1 MSFTRKEAACRQ
13 LDAFRFICNKLDSSI
28 VQVPTKNLNFT
39 GDAK

>member
-13 LDAFRFICNKLDSSI
+13 LDAFRFIYNKLDSSI